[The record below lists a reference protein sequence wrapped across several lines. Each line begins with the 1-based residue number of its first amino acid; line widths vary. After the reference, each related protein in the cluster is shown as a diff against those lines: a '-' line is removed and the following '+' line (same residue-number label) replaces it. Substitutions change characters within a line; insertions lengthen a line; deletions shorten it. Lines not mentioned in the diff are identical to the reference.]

1 MLHVVES
8 GARAESSASEAS
20 SPTPEEAAFDPSI
33 PPHGSCRVLRRQD
46 RRLTI
51 AVVYRTG
58 LTNDPPA
65 VRGCHSD
72 YCRLEPSGWVD
83 HARIRADADS
93 PPADVVEAARSLR
106 TRLLTD
112 LHEHRRRRPLPRR
125 GPRATLRVAPPP
137 TPRVRALAPA
147 TALQAPRLAQ
157 ARHPTMMAEEAVP
170 PHRPKLTTAAEVSH
184 RHARGP
190 RERRRH
196 PDQHPRQVRVQRVL
210 LQRRLRS
217 LAPNEIARQVRRGA
231 VARHELHALA
241 ALLPDEP
248 EAMPLAKSRHVSEVT
263 PGDLDVPRRIN
274 VEDRMHMPRAAS
286 LWLPRPRRER
296 KTPPHL
302 ALARESR
309 TVVNHLPAFRH
320 ILRPRGQA
328 PRPRPDSPAERYADA
343 ARDERQCHSS
353 HGRSFAPGGVTAD
366 STTGTPGACSASNN
380 TRRQSRAQT
389 HAADPARPPLARLSL
404 PPARAPLP
412 SPRRLRRDSV
422 TPTEHRL
429 PHQASVEFHT
439 TARAANAGRRLRTAL
454 DTNRTPA
461 QQLDPTRPDQRRLTP
476 DRLRRNPLLIAVVP
490 GQSRPPRNHRH
501 LALQAGGR
509 RFEPGTL
516 HNETRCKRRVSRFRG
531 GNAFPCGRK
540 RAAPV
545 AYCEPMVDV
554 AQRAREAS
562 PPPTSAAGCTPR
574 TELERSPA
582 PRSADGGA
590 SGAR

>member
-1 MLHVVES
+1 
-8 GARAESSASEAS
+8 
-20 SPTPEEAAFDPSI
+20 
-33 PPHGSCRVLRRQD
+33 
-46 RRLTI
+46 
-51 AVVYRTG
+51 
-58 LTNDPPA
+58 
-65 VRGCHSD
+65 
-72 YCRLEPSGWVD
+72 
-83 HARIRADADS
+83 
-93 PPADVVEAARSLR
+93 
-106 TRLLTD
+106 
-112 LHEHRRRRPLPRR
+112 
-125 GPRATLRVAPPP
+125 
-137 TPRVRALAPA
+137 
-147 TALQAPRLAQ
+147 
-157 ARHPTMMAEEAVP
+157 
-170 PHRPKLTTAAEVSH
+170 
-184 RHARGP
+184 
-190 RERRRH
+190 
-196 PDQHPRQVRVQRVL
+196 
-210 LQRRLRS
+210 
-217 LAPNEIARQVRRGA
+217 
-231 VARHELHALA
+231 
-241 ALLPDEP
+241 
-248 EAMPLAKSRHVSEVT
+248 MPW
-263 PGDLDVPRRIN
+263 
-274 VEDRMHMPRAAS
+274 AAS
-286 LWLPRPRRER
+286 LRLPRPHRER

-320 ILRPRGQA
+320 VLRPPGKRLALDPTAQPSAMPMRPEMTTMPLVPRQMVRSRWSHRRQNDGNARSLQRLEQHPTPI
-328 PRPRPDSPAERYADA
+328 PRP
-343 ARDERQCHSS
+343 H
-353 HGRSFAPGGVTAD
+353 
-366 STTGTPGACSASNN
+366 
-380 TRRQSRAQT
+380 

-412 SPRRLRRDSV
+412 WPRRLRRDSV
-422 TPTEHRL
+422 SPTEHRL
-429 PHQASVEFHT
+429 HHQASVEFHA

-531 GNAFPCGRK
+531 GNVFPCGRK